1 VIGGTRTGFR
11 RAAPPVLYREFAA
24 DVATGGVEGK
34 AGLGH
39 CVKLSETLAE
49 NFTAPSGRPQPGI
62 YRP

>member
-34 AGLGH
+34 AGLSH
-39 CVKLSETLAE
+39 CVKLSVRSREFTGRETC
-49 NFTAPSGRPQPGI
+49 APHRSYCQ
-62 YRP
+62 